1 MFLGEFQHSLDA
13 KGRVILPARYRDQLA
28 GGAFVTK
35 GRGGCLSVYTA
46 EEFERVANEVRETSK
61 RGAKEL
67 NAARAFFGGAS
78 ELNPDRQGRVALPV
92 NLRDYAGLDRDVV
105 VVGLYSRVEIWDRTR
120 WLELDRAGGE
130 ALSES
135 DDLPDFGI

>member
-1 MFLGEFQHSLDA
+1 MFLGEFQHSLDT
-13 KGRVILPARYRDQLA
+13 KGRVILPAKYRDQLA
-28 GGAFVTK
+28 DGAFVTK

-46 EEFERVANEVRETSK
+46 EEFERVANEVREASK

-78 ELNPDRQGRVALPV
+78 ELNPDRQGRVALPA

-105 VVGLYSRVEIWDRTR
+105 VVGLYSRIEVWDRTR